1 MTDDG
6 PAEDQGA
13 PPFPAYPHE
22 VVAVVLSVRD
32 RRLSVLL
39 WQRRLEPDAGRWALP
54 GGGVTADQ
62 RLRDAVTAH
71 LEAKVDVRG
80 IAWLEQ
86 VATHSRVD
94 RDPRGRVLATAYLA
108 LVPTGTEPRLPEDTA
123 WYDVADLPPTALDH
137 HFFVAA
143 AVDRLRAKLSYT
155 NIGFALA
162 PEEFTIA
169 ALREV
174 LTPALGYAVD
184 ATNLQRVMT
193 RRDMIEPTGERT
205 VPGSAGGRPA
215 ALFRFRER
223 TLTVTDPFAVLRPPG
238 PDGTGR
244 SPRPAPR

>member
-1 MTDDG
+1 M
-6 PAEDQGA
+6 EDEEAVARQDA

-32 RRLSVLL
+32 GRLSVLL
-39 WQRRLEPDAGRWALP
+39 WQRSLAPDAGRWALP
-54 GGGVTADQ
+54 GGGVGADQ

-108 LVPTGTEPRLPEDTA
+108 LVPTGTEPRLPDDTA

-143 AVDRLRAKLSYT
+143 AVERLRAKLSYT
-155 NIGFALA
+155 NIGFALV

-169 ALREV
+169 GLRDV
-174 LTPALGYAVD
+174 LVPALGHPVD

-205 VPGSAGGRPA
+205 SSGSAGGRPA
-215 ALFRFRER
+215 ALFRFRQR
-223 TLTVTDPFAVLRPPG
+223 TLTVTDPFAVLRPPA
-238 PDGTGR
+238 
-244 SPRPAPR
+244 SSV

>member
-1 MTDDG
+1 MEDEAAVVERDG
-6 PAEDQGA
+6 

-22 VVAVVLSVRD
+22 VLAVVLTVREG
-32 RRLSVLL
+32 RLSVLL

-54 GGGVTADQ
+54 GGGVGADQ

-71 LEAKVDVRG
+71 LETKVDVRG

-108 LVPTGTEPRLPEDTA
+108 LVPSGTEPRLPPDTQ

-143 AVDRLRAKLSYT
+143 AVDRLRAKLSYS

-162 PEEFTIA
+162 PEEFTVA
-169 ALREV
+169 ELREV
-174 LTPALGYAVD
+174 LVPALGHPVD

-193 RRDMIEPTGERT
+193 RRDMIEPTGERAA
-205 VPGSAGGRPA
+205 PGPGGGRPA
-215 ALFRFRER
+215 ALFRFRQR

-238 PDGTGR
+238 PERPGR
-244 SPRPAPR
+244 SAS